1 VLSFFRVFVVLS
13 HKDLNSF
20 AAVGAVFKIAID
32 FFATIPARPGT
43 FRLLLVE
50 FRSIPG
56 NGLLAA
62 IAHDK
67 GLPLFDSEYWN
78 KKQAEVVVGALVIR
92 LMQAAHRASARILI

>member
-1 VLSFFRVFVVLS
+1 MR
-13 HKDLNSF
+13 
-20 AAVGAVFKIAID
+20 AVFKIAID
-32 FFATIPARPGT
+32 FFAAITAGHAT

-50 FRSIPG
+50 FRSSPG

-67 GLPLFDSEYWN
+67 GLPLFDSEYRN

-92 LMQAAHRASARILI
+92 LMQTANWASAWILIQNFCFG